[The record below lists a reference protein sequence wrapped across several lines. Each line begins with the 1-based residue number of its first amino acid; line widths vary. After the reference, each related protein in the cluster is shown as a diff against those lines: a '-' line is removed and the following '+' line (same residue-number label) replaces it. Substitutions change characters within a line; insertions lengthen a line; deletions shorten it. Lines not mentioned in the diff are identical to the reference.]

1 MGKFS
6 HPRRG
11 SRQFNPRARADSEIP
26 RIRTWVAP
34 EGKSILGFSGY
45 KVAITHGQL
54 IENNP
59 KSILVN
65 QPRQEALTVLHTPPL
80 KAIGAVFYKG
90 KKKTGQVMA
99 SSLPKDLARTMRPLP
114 KKAAEGKAP
123 EKFDKV
129 VILVATQPRI
139 AGFGKKKPE
148 VMEVAVAGTPEEQ
161 KKKAEE
167 LLGKDIR
174 ASDVLT
180 VGDYIDV
187 FAVTKGHGFLGPV
200 ARHNVPLQ
208 PPKTKRSRRRPGN
221 IGSWRPKRVLWQT
234 PMPGKAGYN
243 QRCEFNKQVVFMSDK
258 GLDVPG
264 GITGYGGKVE
274 GDYLLIAGSVPGPSK
289 RLVRLRFAMRIPE
302 KVYPARK
309 VDNVAMEGVIRQ

>member
-26 RIRTWVAP
+26 RIRNWVAP

-45 KVAITHGQL
+45 KVGITHAHL

-65 QPRQEALTVLHTPPL
+65 QSRQVTATVLHTPPL
-80 KAIGAVFYKG
+80 KAIGTCFYRG
-90 KKKTGQVMA
+90 KRKVGQLTA
-99 SSLPKDLARTMRPLP
+99 ENLPKDLSRTIRPLP
-114 KKAAEGKAP
+114 KGKAGLASP

-129 VILVATQPRI
+129 VLLVCTQPRL
-139 AGFGKKKPE
+139 ASFGKKKPE
-148 VMEVAVAGTPEEQ
+148 VMEIAISGSPEEQ
-161 KKKAEE
+161 RKKAEE

-174 ASDVLT
+174 VSDVLS
-180 VGDYIDV
+180 VGDFLDV
-187 FAVTKGHGFLGPV
+187 FAVTKGRGFLGPV

-208 PPKTKRSRRRPGN
+208 SPKTKRSRRRPGN

-234 PMPGKAGYN
+234 PMPGKTGYN
-243 QRCEFNKQVVFMSDK
+243 QRCEYNKQVVLISDK
-258 GLDVPG
+258 GIDVPG
-264 GITGYGGKVE
+264 GIGGYGGKVE
-274 GDYLLIAGSVPGPSK
+274 GDFVLIAGSVPGPSK
-289 RLVRLRFAMRIPE
+289 RLVRVRFASKIPT
-302 KVYPARK
+302 KLNPPRK
-309 VDNVAMEGVIRQ
+309 VESVAMEGVLKQ